1 MSLAPWKY
9 SPARVPLIPSSAIS
23 DGDDRVGPAFILGGH
38 GYPPLFDLTKGQL
51 ERAIAGGIFPQPS
64 RVQNVIFWK
73 LSSIKEYVQMC
84 ENGIAAGAIP
94 RERPVKHRHSP
105 VPDGWSTTPD
115 LVRLLGVTRQ
125 TIHTYRKA
133 GKIPEPR
140 RFAVPGRKGYQPAW
154 SPEQM
159 HAILVSMGEEAL

>member
-1 MSLAPWKY
+1 MPFHENG
-9 SPARVPLIPSSAIS
+9 PLSTAT
-23 DGDDRVGPAFILGGH
+23 R
-38 GYPPLFDLTKGQL
+38 
-51 ERAIAGGIFPQPS
+51 PS
-64 RVQNVIFWK
+64 RMARTI
-73 LSSIKEYVQMC
+73 
-84 ENGIAAGAIP
+84 
-94 RERPVKHRHSP
+94 
-105 VPDGWSTTPD
+105 PD

-159 HAILVSMGEEAL
+159 HAILVSMGEEAR